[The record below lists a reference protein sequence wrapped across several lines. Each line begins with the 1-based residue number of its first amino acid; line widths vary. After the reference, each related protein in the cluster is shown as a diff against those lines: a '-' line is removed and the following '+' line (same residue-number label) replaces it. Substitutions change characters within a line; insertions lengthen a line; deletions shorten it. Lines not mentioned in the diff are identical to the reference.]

1 MCLMHLS
8 VPVNRFGRKLQMSN
22 KNSHVKKHLCN
33 FLGCK
38 QKCSAECLSSRL
50 SQNNSSTKIE
60 GESVIMAACNLS
72 RMLECN
78 IINIFCF
85 HIYIYLM
92 FLICF
97 PSVRF
102 VYTIVYF
109 N

>member
-8 VPVNRFGRKLQMSN
+8 VPVNRFGNKLQLSN
-22 KNSHVKKHLCN
+22 NVQL
-33 FLGCK
+33 
-38 QKCSAECLSSRL
+38 SALDSRL

-72 RMLECN
+72 RKLECN

-85 HIYIYLM
+85 HIYIYIYLM
-92 FLICF
+92 FLIYF